1 MIDVTRRIQRYL
13 CAEFAAGAEGLVAI
27 NERSKIARQ
36 RHASPG
42 VERLG
47 TPQRGAETFVVRVA
61 VPATGAMA
69 ARVYLPI
76 NFTVAPRYATAQ
88 SDIGKRRCRL
98 RYQLRHLRLS
108 RQPVHVCNQARQGN
122 VIWEHAVFSG
132 VNNGLPL
139 RNAVCGELGARAPL
153 PRTRPFKSHASQ
165 LYFEPATRRSRE
177 ISGRNAIRVGLH

>member
-36 RHASPG
+36 RHASLG

-76 NFTVAPRYATAQ
+76 NFTVAPSLRHCPIRHRETALPVAVSTAAFAPFTPASSCMQPSPTAQ
-88 SDIGKRRCRL
+88 RYLGTDRFFRCQQRLTVKECGVRR
-98 RYQLRHLRLS
+98 
-108 RQPVHVCNQARQGN
+108 ARREGSTAAN
-122 VIWEHAVFSG
+122 SAV
-132 VNNGLPL
+132 
-139 RNAVCGELGARAPL
+139 
-153 PRTRPFKSHASQ
+153 
-165 LYFEPATRRSRE
+165 
-177 ISGRNAIRVGLH
+177 